1 VRNLAASIASALGK
15 TATAA
20 AGTGGGFGDTSTIN
34 SRNNVASISSKNGPG
49 QALINCL
56 NLNNHI
62 LEKTNLSASS
72 TVNIRSSNI
81 YPYNNSRICSDNYP
95 LIARRTL
102 GSPEAKR
109 FN

>member
-15 TATAA
+15 TAPA
-20 AGTGGGFGDTSTIN
+20 AGIGGGGFGDTSTIN

-62 LEKTNLSASS
+62 LEKTSLSASS

-81 YPYNNSRICSDNYP
+81 YPYNNARINSDNYP

-102 GSPEAKR
+102 GSPETKR
-109 FN
+109 LN